1 MPLALPEPCLCLVTD
16 RRVGDES
23 TLVHRAV
30 EAVTGGVDM
39 VQVREKDLPG
49 CHLLSLAAS
58 LQDAVKDAVGSRA
71 LLIINERADVALA
84 AGADGVQLAEDAMP
98 VAAVRRIMGPQAL
111 IGRSVHSEEGA
122 VRAAADGADF
132 LIVGTMYATSSHPAA
147 TPAGPGLVRRIAHLL
162 AERATSIPL
171 IGIGGITAD
180 NQGEVIRAGA
190 AGVAVITNILASPDP
205 RGEAQRLKQAMLNAW
220 SPTRA
225 SAGRGPGAS
234 GRTTPT
240 GGSSTQ

>member
-1 MPLALPEPCLCLVTD
+1 MLPEPCLCLVTD
-16 RRVGDES
+16 RKLGDEVD
-23 TLVHRAV
+23 LVHRAA

-39 VQVREKDLPG
+39 VQLREKDLPG
-49 CHLLSLAAS
+49 CRLLSLTAS
-58 LQDAVKDAVGSRA
+58 LKGAFGSRA
-71 LLIINERADVALA
+71 LLTINERADVAMA
-84 AGADGVQLAEDAMP
+84 AGADGVQLAEDALP
-98 VAAVRRIMGPQAL
+98 LAAVRRIMGPEAL